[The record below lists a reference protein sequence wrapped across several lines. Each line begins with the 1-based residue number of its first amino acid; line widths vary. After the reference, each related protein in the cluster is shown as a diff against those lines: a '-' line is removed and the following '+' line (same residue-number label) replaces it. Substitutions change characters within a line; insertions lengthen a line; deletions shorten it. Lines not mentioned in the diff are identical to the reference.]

1 MIQPLH
7 DKIVVVKLK
16 GATTTASGLI
26 VERGLGEV
34 DKAQVVAIG
43 PKVTDVK
50 VNDKVLINWNKA
62 TQTKIT
68 DDKGDIPVFIIK
80 EEDVVGVYEGP
91 EA

>member
-16 GATTTASGLI
+16 GATTTSSGLI

-34 DKAQVVAIG
+34 DKAQVIAIG

-50 VNDKVLINWNKA
+50 VGDKVLIDWNKA
-62 TQTKIT
+62 TQTKVT
-68 DDKGDIPVFIIK
+68 DEQGDIPVFIIK
-80 EEDVVGVYEGP
+80 EENVVGVCDE
-91 EA
+91 EIN